1 MLTHFLQSY
10 IGWIYPSRYC
20 SARVFIVEG
29 EVIPMKFEKIS
40 IREILALVMLG
51 IVNIMAVLYGWPELA
66 MSISSGL
73 VGYLGGRDMRHD
85 RNQ

>member
-1 MLTHFLQSY
+1 MVEYNLVDTVLLGYLF
-10 IGWIYPSRYC
+10 
-20 SARVFIVEG
+20 VEG
-29 EVIPMKFEKIS
+29 EVIPMTFEKIS